1 MATAEQE
8 QIGEFLLDEKT
19 LREIEAMKGAGQWSI
34 VWRRIKKDK
43 MGMLGL
49 YIVLFLIL
57 MAFAS
62 WILLGFDNW
71 LTELG
76 VLYGDPEK
84 IGSINNLYIE
94 LWLPGMPKDS
104 PLVLFQHPRH
114 HFAAEARLP
123 PSFLHPFG
131 TDGIGHDMLSRVF
144 FGATVSLAL
153 GFIGQM
159 TTVIIGTVL
168 GSIAG
173 FYGGVIDDVLQRV
186 IEILYSMPGFILMI
200 FIIVLFDRLGRN
212 STYS

>member
-153 GFIGQM
+153 GYENYFQAYPTKLFG
-159 TTVIIGTVL
+159 TTNYYRNARYSKYYFPL
-168 GSIAG
+168 CSIS
-173 FYGGVIDDVLQRV
+173 
-186 IEILYSMPGFILMI
+186 ILWIRRSKC
-200 FIIVLFDRLGRN
+200 RELGR
-212 STYS
+212 